1 MTISPA
7 RNPTPSEG
15 VQASL
20 VDVLRR
26 SLLALGGGLAL
37 VLGLG
42 GLFFV
47 PSHTDAETR
56 TPGPSAER
64 PSVASET
71 PEAPAVRV
79 PFVEPPRDEPP
90 ATDAAARVLA
100 VLDDVRTNLRD
111 TRYQHTTVVNES
123 LGRYRWD
130 CSGMADWVLG
140 KARLRRA
147 RAALQRSRPVARTF
161 FETIRRAPTERS
173 ARGWERLTRI
183 EDARPGDVF
192 AWLRPP
198 DWPRRN
204 TGHVGFV
211 VAAPRRVNAWP
222 GAYVVRIADAT
233 SVPHQDDT
241 RDGTHAEGG
250 YGEGTILW
258 MTDAGRALGYGWH
271 GIHSRGWVETEA
283 LFGRL
288 H

>member
-1 MTISPA
+1 
-7 RNPTPSEG
+7 
-15 VQASL
+15 
-20 VDVLRR
+20 VDRLRQVL
-26 SLLALGGGLAL
+26 LAFGGFGFVLALGAS
-37 VLGLG
+37 
-42 GLFFV
+42 FAV
-47 PSHTDAETR
+47 PSRTDAETR
-56 TPGPSAER
+56 RAPTGDAASGDGSDGDPG
-64 PSVASET
+64 
-71 PEAPAVRV
+71 EAPEDAPREHV
-79 PFVEPPRDEPP
+79 PFVEPARDLPP
-90 ATDAAARVLA
+90 VTAAATRVLD
-100 VLDDVRTNLRD
+100 VLADVRTNVRD
-111 TRYQHTTVVNES
+111 TRYQHTTVVNER

-130 CSGMADWVLG
+130 CSGMADWVLE

-161 FETIRRAPTERS
+161 FEAIRRAPTGR
-173 ARGWERLTRI
+173 AAQGWERLPRI

-211 VAAPRRVNAWP
+211 LAAPRRVNAWP

-241 RDGTHAEGG
+241 RTWPGEGG

-258 MTDAGRALGYGWH
+258 MTDAGRAFGYGWH
-271 GIHSRGWVETEA
+271 GIHSRGYVETEA

>member
-1 MTISPA
+1 MPCLSSWNLA
-7 RNPTPSEG
+7 RGER
-15 VQASL
+15 VQALL
-20 VDVLRR
+20 VEWLRR
-26 SLLALGGGLAL
+26 SLLTLGALAFAVALGAATM
-37 VLGLG
+37 
-42 GLFFV
+42 V
-47 PSHTDAETR
+47 PSRGDAETR
-56 TPGPSAER
+56 DSSAARAPSTEVAPPEP
-64 PSVASET
+64 PSPPAPFV
-71 PEAPAVRV
+71 APA
-79 PFVEPPRDEPP
+79 RDLPP
-90 ATDAAARVLA
+90 ATEAAARIVGVLEG
-100 VLDDVRTNLRD
+100 VRANLRD
-111 TRYQHTTVVNES
+111 TRYQHTTAVNER

-161 FETIRRAPTERS
+161 FETIRRAPTGRA
-173 ARGWERLTRI
+173 ARGWERLERI

-211 VAAPRRVNAWP
+211 VGAPRRVNAWP

-241 RDGTHAEGG
+241 RAWPGEGG

-258 MTDAGRALGYGWH
+258 MTEAGRALGYGWQ
-271 GIHSRGWVETEA
+271 GVHSRGWVATEA